1 MLAFLWY
8 QSRFMLEVL
17 DSYARPLGSLRISVT
32 DRCNLRCEYCM
43 PQEEYVWLERSELLT
58 LEEIA
63 SLTAVFAGLGVDR
76 VRLTGVEPLLRR
88 NLEHLVEMLAAIP
101 ALREIALTTN
111 GLLLEQCAAPLRR
124 AGLERV
130 TVSLDTLR
138 PERFRAL
145 TRRDLHGK
153 VLEGIAA
160 ARAAGFTG
168 SKVNAVIMGGFND
181 DEIVDLIEFGRRQQ
195 VEVRFIEYMDV
206 GGALRWSSRQVFSRE
221 QILARLESEYGPIE
235 PAGGQGSAPA
245 GRYRLPD
252 GTTFGIIASVT
263 QPFCGSCDRSRLT
276 ADGLFLMC
284 LYAREG
290 ADLKKL
296 LRGGAS
302 PEEIA
307 ARIAALWQGRSD
319 RGAEQRLAVPQRS
332 TLFQI
337 QELRSDPHR
346 EMHTRGG

>member
-1 MLAFLWY
+1 M
-8 QSRFMLEVL
+8 SDVL

-63 SLTAVFAGLGVDR
+63 WLTAGFASLGVDR
-76 VRLTGVEPLLRR
+76 VRLTGGEPLLRR
-88 NLEHLVEMLAAIP
+88 NLEHLVEMLAALP
-101 ALREIALTTN
+101 PLREIALTTN
-111 GLLLEQCAAPLRR
+111 GLLLDQCAAPLRR
-124 AGLERV
+124 AGLQRV
-130 TVSLDTLR
+130 TISLDTLR

-145 TRRDLHGK
+145 TRRDVHGR

-160 ARAAGFTG
+160 ARSAGFTG
-168 SKVNAVIMGGFND
+168 SKLNAVIMRGFND
-181 DEIVDLIEFGRRQQ
+181 DEIVDLIEFGRREQA
-195 VEVRFIEYMDV
+195 EVRFIEYMDV
-206 GGALRWSSRQVFSRE
+206 GGAVRWSAKQVFSRE
-221 QILARLESEYGPIE
+221 DILARLASEYGPIE
-235 PAGGQGSAPA
+235 PAGGRGSAPA

-252 GTTFGIIASVT
+252 GTTFGVIASVT
-263 QPFCGSCDRSRLT
+263 EPFCGSCDRARLT
-276 ADGLFLMC
+276 ADGLFLLC

-290 ADLKKL
+290 TDLKRL
-296 LRGGAS
+296 LRNGAS
-302 PEEIA
+302 PDQIA
-307 ARIAALWQGRSD
+307 ARIRELWTGRAD
-319 RGAEQRLAVPQRS
+319 RGAERRLAVPQRS